1 MNDSINKYLSISK
14 KNLNTV
20 LLNLE
25 SNIEFL
31 ENNLWKDST
40 EFSNFIKDI
49 VDIYYDK
56 YYLYTLNDFSKIDKY
71 IKFNNKINKK
81 LKTVLLA
88 VIDYY
93 ETKDLGNIIKEKENS
108 ILYLTI
114 LIYLGLIIYDKEF
127 ITIDTPKKIEK
138 VINNIID
145 NFQDIRFKKDKD
157 LDTLINNLKDI
168 ILKNNKFNN
177 IIDSLSSRNA
187 RNYFIKVNDDYNLYK
202 VIFEYDIDK
211 LDDYEFKD
219 IDIVN
224 NEMNILD
231 SLTKISYDLLY
242 YTSFKLLK
250 CDNNKELLFN
260 LRKKDLLTEESRK
273 FFIDRNTLVNSKIKY
288 LIDYAE
294 VKDDYDFVSML
305 KNNNIDIYIEINNV
319 FETNNY
325 NMFMGVEN
333 VIVPEEFL
341 STNEK
346 YIEIW
351 KDMNINFIIK
361 NLGNRIDENNLLG
374 RK

>member
-56 YYLYTLNDFSKIDKY
+56 YYLYSLNDFSKIDKY
-71 IKFNNKINKK
+71 IKFNNKINRK

-114 LIYLGLIIYDKEF
+114 LIYLGIIIYDKEF

-157 LDTLINNLKDI
+157 LNTLINNLKDI
-168 ILKNNKFNN
+168 IVKNNKFNN

-187 RNYFIKVNDDYNLYK
+187 RNYFIKINDDYNLYK

-224 NEMNILD
+224 NEMNISD
-231 SLTKISYDLLY
+231 SLIKISYDLLY

-273 FFIDRNTLVNSKIKY
+273 FFRDRNTLVNSKIRY
-288 LIDYAE
+288 LMDYNE
-294 VKDDYDFVSML
+294 IKDDYDFVSML

-361 NLGNRIDENNLLG
+361 NLGTRIDENNLLG